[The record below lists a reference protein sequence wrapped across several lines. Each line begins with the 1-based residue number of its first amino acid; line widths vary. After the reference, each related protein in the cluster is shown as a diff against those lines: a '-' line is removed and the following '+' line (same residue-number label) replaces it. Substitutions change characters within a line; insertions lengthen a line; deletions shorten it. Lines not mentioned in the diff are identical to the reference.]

1 MLYLHIP
8 YCHRKCTYCAFYST
22 VTGASTQPYVDAIC
36 EELRRR
42 SSSMEHPLQT
52 VYFGGG
58 TPSLLPLPQ
67 LDKIVEAIRD
77 NYDVSQ
83 LQEVTLEAN
92 PEDLTKDY
100 LSELSRFQFF
110 NRISI
115 GIQSFHDGDLRLL
128 NRRHNALQAVAAVE
142 NAAEAGFD
150 RLSVDLIYGLP
161 NQSLSDWKANLD
173 RLEGMPVSH
182 LSAYALTV
190 EEGTMLCRQI
200 EQGRLQPAEES
211 EQIDHYYALL
221 DWAAAHG
228 FEQYEVSNFAMPG
241 YKALHNSRY
250 WNRTPYLGVGAAAH
264 SFDGM
269 RRRWNVADVER
280 YIGSVMSGP
289 IDQEE
294 EELTMKD
301 AHNEYVMTALRTV
314 DGIDKRLV
322 SPPFAQRLQEG
333 IRRFVEAGLIFDT
346 STHYRPTPE
355 GLLHA
360 DGIAAALFL

>member
-200 EQGRLQPAEES
+200 EQG
-211 EQIDHYYALL
+211 QIGR
-221 DWAAAHG
+221 AH
-228 FEQYEVSNFAMPG
+228 V
-241 YKALHNSRY
+241 
-250 WNRTPYLGVGAAAH
+250 
-264 SFDGM
+264 
-269 RRRWNVADVER
+269 
-280 YIGSVMSGP
+280 
-289 IDQEE
+289 
-294 EELTMKD
+294 
-301 AHNEYVMTALRTV
+301 
-314 DGIDKRLV
+314 
-322 SPPFAQRLQEG
+322 
-333 IRRFVEAGLIFDT
+333 
-346 STHYRPTPE
+346 
-355 GLLHA
+355 
-360 DGIAAALFL
+360 